1 MLRLCA
7 GISIATPKTRGPCNG
22 MPCRPKC
29 PLQNPTNAST
39 LLADM
44 PDERAGRR
52 RTQPKIPM
60 QIRRNRRHFCWPIA
74 SRQAFLAPNMA
85 RVYCAN
91 CPGLNQFD
99 DAAIIL
105 AGMYLR
111 AHLCRLPFVF
121 LSQLCDCARLKNRVR
136 ERLFA
141 IDVLAQT
148 QRPGGRGCVGGV
160 R

>member
-1 MLRLCA
+1 
-7 GISIATPKTRGPCNG
+7 
-22 MPCRPKC
+22 
-29 PLQNPTNAST
+29 
-39 LLADM
+39 
-44 PDERAGRR
+44 
-52 RTQPKIPM
+52 
-60 QIRRNRRHFCWPIA
+60 
-74 SRQAFLAPNMA
+74 MA
-85 RVYCAN
+85 LVYCAN

-148 QRPGGRGCVGGV
+148 QRPGGRGCVGVV
-160 R
+160 RRAHHDRINIFLIEQLAKIIVSFRARKFLFYPG